1 MSNRIIEMFVKDD
14 CEIEIGNLLKNETIL
29 GSWCLKSDS
38 GVKSLKLMVK
48 TEESEAIMDKLYKKF
63 SKDPQFRILVYS
75 IEATLPRIEEPEEK
89 KKEDEK
95 REKAESKSLSK
106 LLQRISREELYQDVN
121 EMIGNSYTEMIM
133 LVLSAIVV
141 TVGLIRNNSAII
153 IGAMVIAPM
162 LGPNVGQAFS
172 LSLGD
177 FNLLFRAVKTN
188 LWRIAVAFIFSVAV
202 GLVLQVDSSIYEI
215 YSRTFLDYGDII
227 LATASGVA
235 ASLSL
240 TTGVSNSLIGV
251 MVSVALLP
259 PLATSGLLF
268 GSGYF
273 ISSLWAFL
281 LFLVNIVCVNLSCII
296 TFMIQG
302 IEPRHWYKAEK
313 AKQASK
319 KAIIGWLILLA
330 ALTILITFIRR
341 Q

>member
-14 CEIEIGNLLKNETIL
+14 CEIKIENLLKDETIL

-38 GVKSLKLMVK
+38 GTKSLKLLVK
-48 TEESEAIMDKLYKKF
+48 TEESEEIMDKLYKSF

-75 IEATLPRIEEPEEK
+75 IEATLPIIEEPEEK
-89 KKEDEK
+89 KKEKEK
-95 REKAESKSLSK
+95 EKLESKTLSK

-319 KAIIGWLILLA
+319 KAIIGWLILLV